1 VIRGILPSMYLVFA
15 LALTACATTGT
26 RSAQTATAPTASAA
40 DIARIQDG
48 LASWYSDSL
57 AGRHTASGV
66 AYDPALFTAAH
77 RSLPFGTRLH
87 VVRTDTGRAVDVVV
101 NDRGPFGSARRIL
114 DLSRAAATE
123 LQMLSAGVVPVR
135 IEVVALGNGAR
146 ARRNR

>member
-1 VIRGILPSMYLVFA
+1 MFLAFA
-15 LALTACATTGT
+15 LAMTGCATTGT
-26 RSAQTATAPTASAA
+26 HHAQSAA
-40 DIARIQDG
+40 PSTDIAHVQDG

-57 AGRHTASGV
+57 AGRHTASGI
-66 AYDPALFTAAH
+66 AYDPALYTAAH

-114 DLSRAAATE
+114 DLSRAAATT
-123 LQMLSAGVVPVR
+123 LDMLHAGVVPVR

-146 ARRNR
+146 VHHHH